1 MVLLSFG
8 RLITGAYLN
17 IDVERLSE
25 LLRYLLGAS
34 WISPAILFT
43 VWE

>member
-1 MVLLSFG
+1 MVLLSFEG
-8 RLITGAYLN
+8 LITGAYLN

-25 LLRYLLGAS
+25 PLRYLLGAS
-34 WISPAILFT
+34 WISSAILLP